1 MMLSNPVFAV
11 LLSTR
16 AWFSCLCLSGVLLLA
31 GCSHTTMEPDTTTE
45 PDTTSS
51 PYRSVP
57 DGKCD
62 KVGTYHLYFNR
73 FDETAQQLAHATGCV
88 VITDTSKTGAI
99 QPHPVVGTLTI
110 RQAVQMAITGTTLR
124 ITHQDGN
131 SITVE

>member
-1 MMLSNPVFAV
+1 MMLSNPVLAV

-31 GCSHTTMEPDTTTE
+31 GCSHTTTE

-57 DGKCD
+57 YGKCD

>member
-1 MMLSNPVFAV
+1 MLSNPVLAV

-16 AWFSCLCLSGVLLLA
+16 TWFSCLCLSGVLLLA
-31 GCSHTTMEPDTTTE
+31 GCSHTTAE
-45 PDTTSS
+45 PDTTSV
-51 PYRSVP
+51 PYRSAP
-57 DGKCD
+57 YGKCD

>member
-1 MMLSNPVFAV
+1 MMLPNRIHAV
-11 LLSTR
+11 SLPTR
-16 AWFSCLCLSGVLLLA
+16 SGLSCLCFLGVVLLA
-31 GCSHTTMEPDTTTE
+31 GCSHTTAE
-45 PDTTSS
+45 PDTTSM

-57 DGKCD
+57 YGKCD
-62 KVGTYHLYFNR
+62 NVGTYHLYFDR

>member
-1 MMLSNPVFAV
+1 MMLPNPVLAV
-11 LLSTR
+11 FLPTR
-16 AWFSCLCLSGVLLLA
+16 AWLFCLCLSGVVLLA
-31 GCSHTTMEPDTTTE
+31 GCSHTTAEPDTS
-45 PDTTSS
+45 SS

-57 DGKCD
+57 YGKCD
-62 KVGTYHLYFNR
+62 NVGTYNLYFNR

-99 QPHPVVGTLTI
+99 RPHPVVGTLTI

-124 ITHQDGN
+124 ITHQDGD